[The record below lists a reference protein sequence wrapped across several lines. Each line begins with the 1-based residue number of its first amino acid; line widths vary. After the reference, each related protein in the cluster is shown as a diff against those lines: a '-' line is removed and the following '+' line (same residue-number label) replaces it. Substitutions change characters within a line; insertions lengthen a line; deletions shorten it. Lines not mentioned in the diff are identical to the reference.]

1 MSEPAN
7 VAVELTILDVA
18 FGGKGIGRLDGKVCF
33 MPGVLPGERVRAALV
48 KDHKDYFDAVP
59 LAILDASPNRVEP
72 ACPLACRLFQ
82 ISNLRFD
89 MHCPGC
95 AYQHTT
101 YEEEIRLKQTQFRSL
116 LARSAACDPNAVLDP
131 IPSPQPLGYRN
142 KMSLH
147 AQRDGTEIRFGYFTE
162 DNATVIDVP
171 ACPLAMPAIN
181 ALLSE
186 LRAKPGFLGG
196 LRDGMTVTFRWT
208 ERDGA
213 VWWRG
218 RAKERETWLLEASA
232 IGPLSVPRNSFY
244 QVNSAVANLLVRR
257 VSELIDLQRPDAVVD
272 LFCGIGIFASAAALH
287 GVPSVTGVDE
297 DDSGIAAA
305 RHNAKQRGLVHVE
318 WIAAAAERAMDRLC
332 ERPSKGKTT
341 LILDPPRAGL
351 GQPLI
356 RDIARLAPAHILYV
370 SCAAD
375 TLSRDLAGLKEA
387 GYTVRQSQLFDMFPR
402 TAHFESL
409 TELTRGR
416 RGS

>member
-7 VAVELTILDVA
+7 VAVELAILEVA

-33 MPGVLPGERVRAALV
+33 VPGVLTGERVRAAIV
-48 KDHKDYFDAVP
+48 KDRKDYFDAVP

-95 AYQHTT
+95 AYQHAT
-101 YEEEIRLKQTQFRSL
+101 YEEEIGLKQTQFRSL
-116 LARSAACDPNAVLDP
+116 LARNACCDTTAVLAP
-131 IPSPQPLGYRN
+131 VPSTQTLGYRN
-142 KMSLH
+142 KMALH
-147 AQRDGTEIRFGYFTE
+147 AQRDGKEVRFGYFAE
-162 DNATVIDVP
+162 DNTTVIDVP
-171 ACPLAMPAIN
+171 ACPLAAPPIN

-218 RAKERETWLLEASA
+218 RAKEKDIWLLEASA
-232 IGPLSVPRNSFY
+232 IGPLSVPRNSFF
-244 QVNSAVANLLVRR
+244 QVNPAVARLLVRR
-257 VSELIDLQRPDAVVD
+257 VADRVEAQRPDAAVD
-272 LFCGIGIFASAAALH
+272 LFCGIGLFAIAAALR
-287 GVPSVTGVDE
+287 GVPRVTGVDE
-297 DDSGIAAA
+297 DEAGIAAA
-305 RHNAKQRGLVHVE
+305 RHNAKQRRLDHVE
-318 WIAAAAERAMDRLC
+318 WMSATAEHAIARLC
-332 ERPSKGKTT
+332 ERPPQGKIT
-341 LILDPPRAGL
+341 LILDPPRTGL
-351 GQPLI
+351 GPALI
-356 RDIARLAPAHILYV
+356 RALARLAPAHILYV
-370 SCAAD
+370 SCAVD
-375 TLSRDLAGLKEA
+375 TLSRDLKGLKEA

-409 TELTRGR
+409 TELTRDR